1 MDIFERQMLCNQLMI
16 MSVLSEI
23 MVYKGELVTPN
34 MVQIMSNMKTCSE
47 LTKELLLGE
56 ETE

>member
-16 MSVLSEI
+16 ISVLSEI
-23 MVYKGELVTPN
+23 MVYKGEPVTPN
-34 MVQIMSNMKTCSE
+34 MVQIMSNMKKCAE

-56 ETE
+56 EKE